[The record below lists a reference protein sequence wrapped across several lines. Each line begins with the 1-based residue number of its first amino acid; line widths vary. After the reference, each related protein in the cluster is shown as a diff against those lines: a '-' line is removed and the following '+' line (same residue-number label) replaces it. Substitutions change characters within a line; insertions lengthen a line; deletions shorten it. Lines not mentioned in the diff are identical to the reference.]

1 MSDTLNEQLGTSEI
15 FWQLG
20 DLYQSIEDPKIEA
33 DIAWCEKEAQSINKQ
48 CGGKVASLGASEL
61 LDLVMRLEQLE
72 TVMGKLATYA
82 FLNFTTQIGNAAAGA
97 FLQKIKEA
105 GSRIGRETVFFE
117 LEWSKLENSLAT
129 TLLAGKELAK
139 YRHYLESMRRYAKH
153 LLSMAE
159 ETLLIEKAP
168 VGRSSWTNLFE
179 KVMGH
184 LKFGEKQRSEEEVL
198 TDLYSPER
206 TVRAQAA
213 DELTAGLNSQLHVL
227 THIFNTLLAEKMID
241 DRLRKYQSWVSSMNL
256 YNELED
262 HTVEVL
268 VGAVTSRYDI
278 VQRYYRLK
286 KEIIGLDE
294 LCDYDRYAP
303 LPHLPTALVD
313 WNTSKEMVLTAF
325 HDFAPEMGEIAGMFF
340 DRQWIHAP
348 ILEGKRGGAFAHP
361 CVPEVHPYVM
371 VNYTGSL
378 RDISTVAHEL
388 GHGVHQ
394 YLAAKNGYY
403 NSSTTLVLAE
413 TASVFA
419 ELLLFN
425 SQVKLLTNPEERRA
439 FICQKL
445 ESIFATVFRQVS
457 MNRFE
462 HAVHNARRE
471 SGELSQEQLASNWL
485 NTQRTMFADSVTL
498 REDYGIWWSYIPHF
512 LNTPGYVY
520 SYAFGE
526 LLVLALYNLYQEDG
540 AGFVPK
546 YLDLLRAGGSNT
558 PAELLKPFGVNLDDP
573 AFWLGGLT
581 TIDGMLKL
589 VE

>member
-1 MSDTLNEQLGTSEI
+1 MSTTLNEQLGTTEI
-15 FWQLG
+15 LWQLA
-20 DLYQSIEDPKIEA
+20 DLYQGIDDPKVET
-33 DIAWCEKEAQSINKQ
+33 DIAWCEQEAKALKEQFAS
-48 CGGKVASLGASEL
+48 KVAGLDAGQL
-61 LDLVMRLEQLE
+61 LALVLRLERLE
-72 TVMGKLATYA
+72 TLMGRIATFA
-82 FLNFTTQIGNAAAGA
+82 FLNFTTQIQNAPAGA

-117 LEWSKLENSLAT
+117 LEWSKLEDSAASA
-129 TLLAGKELAK
+129 LLADKTLAH
-139 YRHYLESMRRYAKH
+139 YRHHLESMRRYARH

-179 KVMGH
+179 KVMGN

-206 TVRAQAA
+206 AVRAQAA
-213 DELTAGLNSQLHVL
+213 DELTAGLTSQLHVL

-241 DRLRKYQSWVSSMNL
+241 DRLRKYDSWVSSMNL

-262 HTVEVL
+262 RTVSVL
-268 VGAVTSRYDI
+268 VEAVTSRYDM

-286 KEIIGLDE
+286 KGILGLDQ

-303 LPHLPTALVD
+303 LPHLPTALVSWD
-313 WNTSKEMVLTAF
+313 TSKEMVLTAF
-325 HDFAPEMGEIAGMFF
+325 HDFAPEMGEIAGQFF
-340 DRQWIHAP
+340 DKRWIHAP

-394 YLAAKNGYY
+394 YLAAQNGYY

-425 SQVKLLTNPEERRA
+425 SQVKLLTDPEERRA

-471 SGELSQEQLASNWL
+471 SGELSPEQLASHWL
-485 NTQRTMFADSVTL
+485 ATQQAMFADSVTL

-512 LNTPGYVY
+512 LSTPGYVY

-526 LLVLALYNLYQEDG
+526 LLVLALYNLYQEDR
-540 AGFVPK
+540 AAFVPK

-558 PAELLKPFGVNLDDP
+558 PAEMLKPFGVDLDDP
-573 AFWLGGLT
+573 AFWFGGLA
-581 TIDGMLKL
+581 TIDGMLKM

>member
-1 MSDTLNEQLGTSEI
+1 MTTPLNEQLGTTEI
-15 FWQLG
+15 VWKLA
-20 DLYQSIEDPKIEA
+20 DLYENLDDQKIES
-33 DIAWCEKEAQSINKQ
+33 DIDWCEKEAMAIKELFA
-48 CGGKVASLGASEL
+48 GRMASLEAEQLLEL
-61 LDLVMRLEQLE
+61 VTRLEKLE
-72 TVMGKLATYA
+72 TLMGRIATFA
-82 FLNFTTQIGNAAAGA
+82 FLNFTTQIQNAPAGA

-105 GSRIGRETVFFE
+105 GSRISRETVFFE
-117 LEWSKLENSLAT
+117 LEWSKVDDT
-129 TLLAGKELAK
+129 TASALLDGEALSH
-139 YRHYLESMRRYAKH
+139 YRHYLTSMRRYARH

-179 KVMGH
+179 KVMGN
-184 LKFGEKQRSEEEVL
+184 LKFGEKQRTEEEVL

-206 TVRAQAA
+206 DVRAQAA
-213 DELTAGLNSQLHVL
+213 DELTVGLNSQLHIL

-241 DRLRKYQSWVSSMNL
+241 DRLRKYESWVSSMNL

-262 HTVEVL
+262 RTVSVL
-268 VGAVTSRYDI
+268 VEAVTSRYDM

-286 KEIIGLDE
+286 KAILGLDE
-294 LCDYDRYAP
+294 LYDYDRYAP
-303 LPHLPTALVD
+303 LPHLPATLVD
-313 WNTSKEMVLTAF
+313 WQTGREMVLTAF
-325 HDFAPEMGEIAGMFF
+325 NDFAPEMGKIASLFF
-340 DRQWIHAP
+340 ERRWIHAP

-361 CVPEVHPYVM
+361 CVPEVHPYIM
-371 VNYTGSL
+371 VNYTGNL

-394 YLAAKNGYY
+394 YLAAQNGYY

-471 SGELSQEQLASNWL
+471 QGELSPTELADHWL
-485 NTQRTMFADSVTL
+485 VTQRAMFADSVTL
-498 REDYGIWWSYIPHF
+498 RGDYGVWWSYIPHF

-526 LLVLALYNLYQEDG
+526 LLVLALYNLYQEDR
-540 AGFVPK
+540 AAFVPK
-546 YLDLLRAGGSNT
+546 YLELLRAGGSDT
-558 PAELLKPFGVNLDDP
+558 PAGLLKPFGVDLDDP
-573 AFWLGGLT
+573 AFWLGGLS
-581 TIDGMLKL
+581 TIDGMLKM